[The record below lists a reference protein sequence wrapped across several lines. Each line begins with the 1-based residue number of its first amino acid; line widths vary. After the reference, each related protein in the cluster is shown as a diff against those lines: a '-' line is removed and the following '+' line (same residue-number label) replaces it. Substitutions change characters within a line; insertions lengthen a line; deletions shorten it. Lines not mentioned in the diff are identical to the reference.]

1 MSQTLIP
8 GFGYLD
14 GSVSG
19 QSLVPGFG
27 YVDVQTSGG
36 TTDATATTPLPSLT
50 LSAPTATATGTGGAQ
65 DGSATATFAAIALSA
80 PTATATGTSASAG
93 TITTPVLKN
102 NTGTVLASQTGITA
116 HIYAVSSG
124 DKLVTLTGQTTNGS
138 GIMTLSDVLIVAG
151 TQYRVVIVL
160 GSGAEGMEKLTAS

>member
-36 TTDATATTPLPSLT
+36 TTDATATTSLPSLT
-50 LSAPTATATGTGGAQ
+50 LSAPTATAATEGAQ
-65 DGSATATFAAIALSA
+65 NGSATATFAAIALSA
-80 PTATATGTSASAG
+80 PTATATGTSASVG

-102 NTGTVLASQTGITA
+102 NTGTVLASQTGITT

-124 DKLVTLTGQTTNGS
+124 DKVVTLTGQTTNGS
-138 GIMTLSDVLIVAG
+138 GVMTLSGALIVAG

>member
-1 MSQTLIP
+1 MALSRVTPTGWLEESGSLSRVTPFGWLQESQ
-8 GFGYLD
+8 
-14 GSVSG
+14 SG
-19 QSLVPGFG
+19 
-27 YVDVQTSGG
+27 GG
-36 TTDATATTPLPSLT
+36 TTDATATTSLPSLT

-65 DGSATATFAAIALSA
+65 NGSATATFAAIALSA
-80 PTATATGTSASAG
+80 PTATASGTSASAG

-124 DKLVTLTGQTTNGS
+124 DKVVTLTGQTTNGS
-138 GIMTLSDVLIVAG
+138 GIMTLSDALIIAG